1 MYMHKSYQKYCPKC
15 GGNQIIKKGFKD
27 RIQIYKCKNCNHK
40 FHNQKRKSN
49 INIDDIWNEYVFHKQ
64 TIRELIGLFDLDKK
78 TLKMYLEEYTV
89 KEKDDHD
96 PRDIYLVVDAT
107 YFGKRKEGTSWG
119 VVLFRDSKKKENL
132 WWKFVINESF
142 DHYLEGRLF
151 LEAKGYA
158 IKSVTMDGFKGN
170 LNVFKGISIQICLYH
185 LKQMVIRN
193 ISLKPQ
199 TEAGQ
204 VLLAMVK
211 ELPSMREDMFTNRIK
226 QFHIKYAEF
235 LLEKTHHPSGD
246 WSYTHE
252 GVLLAY
258 RSVTYWFKYLFTYR
272 LNKNIPSTS
281 NTCEGHFSHVK
292 DVVRIH
298 RGLSREMKEKVIKTI
313 FLESTISPKD
323 K

>member
-15 GGNQIIKKGFKD
+15 GSSETIKKGFKD

-40 FHNQKRKSN
+40 FHNHKRKSN
-49 INIDDIWNEYVFHKQ
+49 IDTDAIWNEYVFHKQ
-64 TIRELIGLFDLDKK
+64 TIRELVELFDLDKK
-78 TLKMYLEEYTV
+78 TVKTYLESYTV
-89 KEKDDHD
+89 AEKDDHN

-119 VVLFRDSKKKENL
+119 VILFRDSKEKENL
-132 WWKFVINESF
+132 WWKFVDHESF

-151 LEAKGYA
+151 LERKGYI

-170 LNVFKGISIQICLYH
+170 LNVFKGISIQLCLYH

-204 VLLAMVK
+204 VLLALIK
-211 ELPSMREDMFTNRIK
+211 ELPFMREDVFTNRVK
-226 QFHIKYAEF
+226 QFHSKYADF
-235 LLEKTHHPSGD
+235 LLERTIHPSGE

-252 GVLLAY
+252 GVLMAY
-258 RSVTYWFKYLFTYR
+258 RSVTYWFNYLFTYR
-272 LNKNIPSTS
+272 SNKHIPSTS
-281 NTCEGHFSHVK
+281 NTCEGHFSHIK
-292 DVVRIH
+292 DVLRIH
-298 RGLSREMKEKVIKTI
+298 RGLSKDMKEKIIKAI
-313 FLESTISPKD
+313 FLESTISPKN